1 MTKRDASGTG
11 RSFPRKRLLVRGDTS
26 NIESNEN
33 IDAILEEFKKRIRS
47 YKTKLQNGNLDAP
60 DMLNAIYL
68 GKINEANPPIFKVNV
83 PGWLY
88 RFSPS
93 WSTRTAADDYGV
105 AYSKGKTGILL
116 SYDPKYLLDNSD
128 ENKANRIMYMT
139 AWDGQECSN
148 ANAMFPINPGGS
160 TYMYITRDTTIGD
173 NDAAFKEFYFIP
185 TRLATC
191 MNIHPNDYIFK
202 VGTPTNPN
210 LDLVDTQVS
219 YVDNPVVKN
228 IFDSKFT
235 DQDSR
240 GHMKNFA
247 AVRSYFRVRRDKVK
261 FAGESAQ
268 YQTEFYASH
277 PEKQLENDD
286 YEDFWRYGWIAAR
299 LKYDTGVAA
308 IAREAH
314 STLPWETRAFDA
326 NSVTIQ
332 QVPVTLSGVNN
343 AFKAATEDTAA
354 VNVVTPDGLNWGCNN
369 YTIGYY
375 AEMWV
380 EAGNV
385 YKFSGRGSTTAVVV
399 INGVTVYTL
408 NTSSNS
414 GSWTATTTGWVPISI
429 AHYSKTGATV
439 SGGSLVLNVTNS
451 AGKSVYKN
459 ILVGNDVDRQ
469 LFRVPTVVNFEKYKQ
484 YNRFLKVKQLLI

>member
-26 NIESNEN
+26 NIEHSEN

-68 GKINEANPPIFKVNV
+68 GKINEVNPPIFKVNV

-93 WSTRTAADDYGV
+93 WSTRTTADDYGV

-219 YVDNPVVKN
+219 YIDNPVVKN

-235 DQDSR
+235 DQDAR

-261 FAGESAQ
+261 FAGEESSVRTAGENRAHPNYFSAGRGLQ
-268 YQTEFYASH
+268 R
-277 PEKQLENDD
+277 D
-286 YEDFWRYGWIAAR
+286 YS
-299 LKYDTGVAA
+299 L
-308 IAREAH
+308 
-314 STLPWETRAFDA
+314 LPWETRAFDA

-343 AFKAATEDTAA
+343 SFKAATEDAAA
-354 VNVVTPDGLNWGCNN
+354 VNVVTPDGLNWGYNN

-414 GSWTATTTGWVPISI
+414 GSWTAATTGWVPISI
-429 AHYSKTGATV
+429 AHYSKTGAAV

-451 AGKSVYKN
+451 AGKAVYKN

>member
-1 MTKRDASGTG
+1 MTKRDASGKE

-26 NIESNEN
+26 NIEHSEN

-191 MNIHPNDYIFK
+191 MNIHPDDYIFK
-202 VGTPTNPN
+202 VGTPTNPD

-219 YVDNPVVKN
+219 YIDNPVVKN

-268 YQTEFYASH
+268 YQSEFNASH
-277 PEKQLENDD
+277 PAKQLENDD

-299 LKYDTGVAA
+299 LNYTTGVAA
-308 IAREAH
+308 IAKEDQ
-314 STLPWETRAFDA
+314 STSPWDTRASA
-326 NSVTIQ
+326 PGNIAVHQNPT
-332 QVPVTLSGVNN
+332 TLSGKKDAFN
-343 AFKAATEDTAA
+343 ADAI
-354 VNVVTPDGLNWGCNN
+354 VTFPDGLTMPYSG
-369 YTIGYY
+369 YTIAYY
-375 AEMWV
+375 AEMWAD
-380 EAGNV
+380 AG
-385 YKFSGRGSTTAVVV
+385 YTYTFSGKGTTSAAVA
-399 INGVTVYTL
+399 INNTVVYTL
-408 NTSSNS
+408 NNSSTN
-414 GSWTATTTGWVPISI
+414 GSWTAPVAGWVPITI
-429 AHYSKTGATV
+429 VHYSKTGSAT
-439 SGGSLVLNVTNS
+439 SGGSLILNVTN
-451 AGKSVYKN
+451 AVGKSVYKN

-469 LFRVPTVVNFEKYKQ
+469 MFRLPSVVNFEKYKQ
-484 YNRFLKVKQLLI
+484 YNRFLKVKQLLF